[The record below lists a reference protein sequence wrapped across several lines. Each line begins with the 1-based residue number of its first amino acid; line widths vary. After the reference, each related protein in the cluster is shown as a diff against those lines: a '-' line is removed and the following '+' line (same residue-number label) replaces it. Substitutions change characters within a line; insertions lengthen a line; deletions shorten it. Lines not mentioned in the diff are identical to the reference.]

1 MGSLLPGEAVC
12 KEAATSFSWMVL
24 LWSQRYGAALR
35 VLPLAFAWACLS
47 QRFVAAW
54 SSSACL
60 FCFVGFFFFLFASC
74 LGGRVIHLWV
84 NTASVWN

>member
-12 KEAATSFSWMVL
+12 KEAAISFSCMVL
-24 LWSQRYGAALR
+24 LWSKRYGAALR
-35 VLPLAFAWACLS
+35 VLPPAFAWACLF

-60 FCFVGFFFFLFASC
+60 FCFVGCFFFFLVCFLPWGKSYTFM
-74 LGGRVIHLWV
+74 GKH
-84 NTASVWN
+84 S